1 MVDFAQARVNMVKSQ
16 VRPSE
21 VTDRRILNALLN
33 LPRER
38 FVPASRRPLAYV
50 DEDIRLDDD
59 DNEPRWLME
68 PMHFARLV
76 QLAEVGPKDLVL
88 DVGCGT
94 GYSTAVL
101 GRLADSVV
109 GLESRKALARTAETL
124 MIELGIDNVAIV
136 EGDLREGYPSQGPYD
151 VIILE
156 GAVEEIPEVLFS
168 QLRDGGRLVA
178 PIADGMVG
186 KAALF
191 RSIDGDVSRRVA
203 YDMNVQRLPGFERPK
218 TFVF

>member
-1 MVDFAQARVNMVKSQ
+1 MTDFAQSRINMVKSQ

-38 FVPASRRPLAYV
+38 FVPASKRPLAYV

-59 DNEPRWLME
+59 DHPRWLME

-76 QLAEVGPKDLVL
+76 QLAEIGPKDLVL

-109 GLESRKALARTAETL
+109 GLESSKSLGRTAETL

-136 EGDLREGYPSQGPYD
+136 EGELTKGYPSQGPYD

-156 GAVEEIPEVLFS
+156 GAVEQIPDELFG
-168 QLRDGGRLVA
+168 QLRNGGRLVA
-178 PIADGMVG
+178 PVVDGQIG
-186 KAALF
+186 KAMLF
-191 RSIDGDVSRRVA
+191 RSIDGDISRRTA
-203 YDMNVQRLPGFERPK
+203 YDMNVSRLPGFERPK

>member
-1 MVDFAQARVNMVKSQ
+1 MTDFAQSRLNMVKSQ

-38 FVPASRRPLAYV
+38 FVPSSRRALAYV
-50 DEDIRLDDD
+50 DEDIRLDDGD
-59 DNEPRWLME
+59 QPRWLIE

-76 QLAEVGPKDLVL
+76 QLAEIRPTDLVL

-94 GYSTAVL
+94 GYSSAVL

-109 GLESRKALARTAETL
+109 GVESNEALARTAESL

-136 EGDLREGYPSQGPYD
+136 GGALEQGYPSQGPYD

-156 GAVEEIPEVLFS
+156 GAVEEVPQALLG
-168 QLRDGGRLVA
+168 QLRNGGRLVA
-178 PIADGMVG
+178 PVIEGRVG
-186 KAALF
+186 KAMLF
-191 RSIDGDVSRRVA
+191 QAVDGDVSRRVA
-203 YDMNVQRLPGFERPK
+203 YDMNVHALPGFERPK
-218 TFVF
+218 SFVF

>member
-1 MVDFAQARVNMVKSQ
+1 MTDFAQSRVNMVKSQ

-21 VTDRRILNALLN
+21 VTDRRILNSLLN

-38 FVPASRRPLAYV
+38 FVPSSRRALAYV
-50 DEDIRLDDD
+50 DEDIRLNDEDD
-59 DNEPRWLME
+59 PRWLIE

-76 QLAEVGPKDLVL
+76 QLAEIGPNDLVL

-101 GRLADSVV
+101 GSLADSVV
-109 GLESRKALARTAETL
+109 GLESNEALARTAEEL

-136 EGDLREGYPSQGPYD
+136 EGALEEGYPSQGPYD
-151 VIILE
+151 VIVLE
-156 GAVEEIPEVLFS
+156 GAAEEIPQALFD

-178 PIADGMVG
+178 PVVEGRVG
-186 KAALF
+186 KAMLYQSAG
-191 RSIDGDVSRRVA
+191 GDISRRVV
-203 YDMNVQRLPGFERPK
+203 YDMNVHRLPGFERPK
-218 TFVF
+218 SFVF

>member
-1 MVDFAQARVNMVKSQ
+1 MMDFAESRMNMVKSQ

-21 VTDRRILNALLN
+21 VTDRRLLNALLN

-38 FVPASRRPLAYV
+38 FVPASRRPMAYV
-50 DEDIRLDDD
+50 DEDILLNDEG
-59 DNEPRWLME
+59 EPRWLLE

-76 QLAEVGPKDLVL
+76 QLAEIGAGHLVL

-109 GLESRKALARTAETL
+109 GLESDPALCQTAEAL

-156 GAVEEIPEVLFS
+156 GAVEEVPEGLFK
-168 QLRDGGRLVA
+168 QLRNGGRLVA
-178 PIADGMVG
+178 PVIEGGIG
-186 KAALF
+186 KAMVF
-191 RSIDGDVSRRVA
+191 HSIDGDVSHRVV
-203 YDMNVQRLPGFERPK
+203 YDMNVHRLPGFERPK